1 VRALGPDIRVYR
13 RTRREGSKNGLRKL
27 LSNRKDDLGKH
38 SNNQLMRRGAG
49 CVAGTAVNN
58 DSSMSDNSDNSF
70 TDRYSTKRASQA
82 WEEASSPIVRFRTD
96 DGTCWGFIFHHL
108 DYARFERDTLLLEW
122 SIGTIRIRG
131 PKAEIFFDKF
141 ANHQATSIG
150 ADGRD
155 IESVTMRLKTD
166 EAVEEAFAAIE
177 KLTDAD
183 LNIEDEPDEQV

>member
-1 VRALGPDIRVYR
+1 LTARPTAAWLSFKACSIVGTFAFYDPYAPD
-13 RTRREGSKNGLRKL
+13 NGETPHYPVPWAETQATSTL
-27 LSNRKDDLGKH
+27 L
-38 SNNQLMRRGAG
+38 
-49 CVAGTAVNN
+49 
-58 DSSMSDNSDNSF
+58 
-70 TDRYSTKRASQA
+70 TK
-82 WEEASSPIVRFRTD
+82 
-96 DGTCWGFIFHHL
+96 
-108 DYARFERDTLLLEW
+108 RFERDTLLLEW

-166 EAVEEAFAAIE
+166 EAVEEAFAAIQ

-183 LNIEDEPDEQV
+183 LNIDDEPDEQV

>member
-1 VRALGPDIRVYR
+1 MSYAARCGARLAVYSER
-13 RTRREGSKNGLRKL
+13 F
-27 LSNRKDDLGKH
+27 
-38 SNNQLMRRGAG
+38 
-49 CVAGTAVNN
+49 
-58 DSSMSDNSDNSF
+58 MSDNSDNSF
-70 TDRYSTKRASQA
+70 TDKYSTKRASQA

-96 DGTCWGFIFHHL
+96 DGAGWGFIFHHL
-108 DYARFERDTLLLEW
+108 ECARFERDTLLLEW

-131 PKAEIFFDKF
+131 PKAQIFFDKF

-150 ADGRD
+150 ADGND

-183 LNIEDEPDEQV
+183 LDIDDESDERG

>member
-1 VRALGPDIRVYR
+1 
-13 RTRREGSKNGLRKL
+13 
-27 LSNRKDDLGKH
+27 
-38 SNNQLMRRGAG
+38 MRDGAR
-49 CVAGTAVNN
+49 CVARLAVNN
-58 DSSMSDNSDNSF
+58 DSFMSDNSDNSF

-82 WEEASSPIVRFRTD
+82 WEEASAPIVRFRTD

-183 LNIEDEPDEQV
+183 LNIDEKSDEQM

>member
-1 VRALGPDIRVYR
+1 
-13 RTRREGSKNGLRKL
+13 
-27 LSNRKDDLGKH
+27 
-38 SNNQLMRRGAG
+38 
-49 CVAGTAVNN
+49 
-58 DSSMSDNSDNSF
+58 MSDNSDSSFTDRYF

-183 LNIEDEPDEQV
+183 LNIDDEPDEQV

>member
-1 VRALGPDIRVYR
+1 M
-13 RTRREGSKNGLRKL
+13 RKL
-27 LSNRKDDLGKH
+27 LSNRKDGLGKH
-38 SNNQLMRRGAG
+38 ANSQLMRRGTG
-49 CVAGTAVNN
+49 CVAGPAVNS
-58 DSSMSDNSDNSF
+58 DSSMSDNSDSSF

-131 PKAEIFFDKF
+131 PKAKIFFDKF

-183 LNIEDEPDEQV
+183 LNIDDEPDEQV

>member
-1 VRALGPDIRVYR
+1 VLGIY
-13 RTRREGSKNGLRKL
+13 
-27 LSNRKDDLGKH
+27 
-38 SNNQLMRRGAG
+38 
-49 CVAGTAVNN
+49 
-58 DSSMSDNSDNSF
+58 F
-70 TDRYSTKRASQA
+70 
-82 WEEASSPIVRFRTD
+82 SSPRLRT
-96 DGTCWGFIFHHL
+96 
-108 DYARFERDTLLLEW
+108 FERDTLLLEW

-183 LNIEDEPDEQV
+183 LNIDDGPDEQV